1 MSNSV
6 INIPSE
12 GIQDTIENNNSSST
26 EQVNADIR
34 HDELMCQLKEMNS
47 NLKILTTYFAFLM
60 GHRITK
66 EDVE

>member
-34 HDELMCQLKEMNS
+34 HDELMCQLRDINN
-47 NLKILTTYFAFLM
+47 NLQVLVTYFALLTE
-60 GHRITK
+60 HRITK

>member
-34 HDELMCQLKEMNS
+34 HDELMCQLRDINN
-47 NLKILTTYFAFLM
+47 NLQVLATYFALLTE
-60 GHRITK
+60 HRITK
-66 EDVE
+66 EDIE

>member
-1 MSNSV
+1 MSSDV

-34 HDELMCQLKEMNS
+34 HDELMCQLRDINS
-47 NLKILTTYFAFLM
+47 NLKILVTYFAFLM
-60 GHRITK
+60 EHRITK